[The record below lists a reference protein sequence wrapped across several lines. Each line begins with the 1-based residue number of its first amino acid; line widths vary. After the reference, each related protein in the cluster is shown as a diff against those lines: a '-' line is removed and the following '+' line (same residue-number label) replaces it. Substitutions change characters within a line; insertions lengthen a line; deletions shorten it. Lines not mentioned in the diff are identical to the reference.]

1 MLNVYTHTYN
11 AHTHT
16 HTYTH
21 IHTHIR
27 IHIHTWWDL
36 YNENVY
42 TIYKISMNMPQNSYY
57 KYTAMYFDI
66 LIIKFAKLYLL
77 YLDYIS
83 IIFDYILE

>member
-1 MLNVYTHTYN
+1 
-11 AHTHT
+11 
-16 HTYTH
+16 
-21 IHTHIR
+21 
-27 IHIHTWWDL
+27 
-36 YNENVY
+36 
-42 TIYKISMNMPQNSYY
+42 MNMPQNSYY